1 MKKVILT
8 GLSACLLAA
17 SINANAEVE
26 VSISPLSLVLGAIDV
41 GVLVDVNENI
51 AVGPSIIMAKY
62 TLGTDSVSV
71 FSLGARGEYAF
82 DGFDVSSVY
91 STVAMDYGTVS
102 SDVSGIKCSLSIFTA
117 DTLAGYAWRWDNGMN
132 IKLGGGLRQ
141 TVYMDDAFQCDN
153 GTTESTS
160 FETEGIEMGL
170 GLEFTIGKRF

>member
-1 MKKVILT
+1 MKRVILT
-8 GLSACLLAA
+8 GISACLLAA

-26 VSISPLSLVLGAIDV
+26 VNLNPVSLIFAAIDMD
-41 GVLVDVNENI
+41 VLIDVNENI
-51 AVGPSIIMAKY
+51 AVGPTVVMAKY

-82 DGFDVSSVY
+82 DGFDVSGVY

-102 SDVSGIKCSLSIFTA
+102 SDISGTKCSMSIFTA
-117 DTLAGYAWRWDNGMN
+117 DTLAGYAWRWDSGMN

-141 TVYMDDAFQCDN
+141 TVYMADAFECDN

-160 FETEGIEMGL
+160 FETEGINMGL
-170 GLEFTIGKRF
+170 GLELSIGKRF